1 MKPTK
6 GKVYRTQEFAKYD
19 TNPTRLATSLVK
31 KGLLKRL
38 RSGLFYAPKFGV
50 FGEVPPSEA
59 ALLKGYFAG
68 KPYLRSGP
76 SVWNALG
83 LGTTAVE
90 SVPLVYN
97 TTKTGIETLGDKQF
111 EFRRVRF
118 PRKVDREYLVVDLF
132 ENLARAGADL
142 ESVQRALTLAL
153 RQGQFDVQR
162 LQERAKDYGSRATRK
177 AILAAQVAEP

>member
-1 MKPTK
+1 MKPTE
-6 GKVYRTQEFAKYD
+6 GKVYRTQELAKYGN
-19 TNPTRLATSLVK
+19 NPTRLATSLVK
-31 KGLLKRL
+31 RGLLKRL
-38 RSGLFYAPKFGV
+38 RSGLFYAPKRGV

-97 TTKTGIETLGDKQF
+97 TTKTGTEMLGDKLF
-111 EFRRVRF
+111 EFRRVKF
-118 PRKVDREYLVVDLF
+118 PRKADPEYLVVDLF

-142 ESVQRALTLAL
+142 ETVQGALTLAL
-153 RQGQFDVQR
+153 RRGQFDRQR
-162 LQERAKDYGSRATRK
+162 LQERARDFGSRATRE
-177 AILAAQVAEP
+177 AILAAQGPAP

>member
-1 MKPTK
+1 MRPTK
-6 GKVYRTQEFAKYD
+6 GKVYRTQELARYD
-19 TNPTRLATSLVK
+19 SNPTRLASSLVK
-31 KGLLKRL
+31 RGLLRRL
-38 RSGLFYAPKFGV
+38 RSGLFYAPKRGA

-59 ALLKGYFAG
+59 ALLRGYFGG

-97 TTKTGIETLGDKQF
+97 TTKTGTETLGDKRF
-111 EFRRVRF
+111 EFRRVKF

-132 ENLARAGADL
+132 ENLDRAGADL
-142 ESVQRALTLAL
+142 EDVQRALGIAL
-153 RQGQFDVQR
+153 RQGRFDAHR
-162 LQERAKDYGSRATRK
+162 LLERAKDYGSRATRE
-177 AILAAQVAEP
+177 AILAAQVHAP